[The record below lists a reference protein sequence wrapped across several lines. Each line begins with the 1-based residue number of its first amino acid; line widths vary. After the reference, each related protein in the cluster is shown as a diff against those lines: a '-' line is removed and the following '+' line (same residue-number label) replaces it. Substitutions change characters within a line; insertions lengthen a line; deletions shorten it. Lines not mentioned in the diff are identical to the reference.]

1 MLAHFYFILI
11 SFQDIKGE
19 KPSKCMSLCPNN
31 WEMVEDKCYLWK
43 STPKSWPDAEQ
54 FCNENDGHLA
64 SVTNLKIQNYL
75 QSKVEKNDSNTFLWI
90 GGTDRE
96 NEGKW
101 GWIDGNDWNF
111 THWATKPTQQ
121 PNDFMNEDC
130 LQIYDQNTAQD
141 GWNDQRCST
150 LQSFVCSRPIC
161 PASPSSSNTHNAWYE
176 QNQIQMSDLKELDT
190 L

>member
-1 MLAHFYFILI
+1 MTSNIQVKF
-11 SFQDIKGE
+11 S
-19 KPSKCMSLCPNN
+19 
-31 WEMVEDKCYLWK
+31 
-43 STPKSWPDAEQ
+43 PK
-54 FCNENDGHLA
+54 
-64 SVTNLKIQNYL
+64 
-75 QSKVEKNDSNTFLWI
+75 
-90 GGTDRE
+90 

-111 THWATKPTQQ
+111 THWATEPTQQ